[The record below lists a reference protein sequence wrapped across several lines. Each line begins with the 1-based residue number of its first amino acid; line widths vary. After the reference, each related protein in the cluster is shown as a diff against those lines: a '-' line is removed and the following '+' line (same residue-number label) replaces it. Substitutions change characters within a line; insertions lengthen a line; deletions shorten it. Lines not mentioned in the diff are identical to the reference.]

1 MPVQKSNRPT
11 STRRSVK
18 IPQFRLRFPGRVLV
32 LGCGSVSQCLQP
44 LLLRH
49 IDMDFRKLTVMD
61 FEDLRSKIPDTLAA
75 GARYRRARITPENI
89 GVLLAKHL
97 GPGDLLIDLAWNI
110 DAGAILQWCHDNG
123 VLYVNTSVEEWDPY
137 GSAETTPP
145 TERTLYFRHRLLRRQ
160 VAEWSHP
167 GPSAVVDHGAN
178 PGLVSHWTKVAL
190 DDIADAM
197 LGAGPER
204 PSERGTGT
212 KARRVKLSA
221 TRRRA
226 IERARA
232 ARDYARI
239 AMHTGVKVIHIS
251 ERDTQITDRPKEVD
265 EFVNTW
271 SIEGFYEE
279 GIAPSELGWGTHERR
294 LPAAAHTYDYGPC
307 SQICLS
313 QMGMDTFVYSW
324 VPLGGQIVGMV
335 IRHGEAL
342 SITEHLTVTDGQR
355 PIYRPTV
362 HYAYLPTDAAMDSL
376 HELRMRGLEL
386 QPRLRIMQD
395 EVIDGRDEL
404 GVLLMGH
411 DLNAWWVG
419 SQLDIEETRALV
431 PGQNATTLQ
440 VAASVLGAVFWM
452 INNPDQGFNVPD
464 DLPHDEVL
472 AVANPY
478 LGPCPSVQSD
488 WTPLLNRRHLF
499 TTWGGKAAPTAD
511 DLWQFDSFLAYPLQ
525 VATK

>member
-1 MPVQKSNRPT
+1 MPAQRTKRTNASPRRARAASIPEFRVQ
-11 STRRSVK
+11 
-18 IPQFRLRFPGRVLV
+18 FPGRVLV

-49 IDMDFRKLTVMD
+49 FDMDFRKLTIMD

-75 GARYRRARITPENI
+75 GARYKRERITPENI
-89 GVLLAKHL
+89 DAVLSKQL
-97 GPGDLLIDLAWNI
+97 GAGDLLIDLAWNI
-110 DAGAILQWCHDNG
+110 DAGTILQWCHDNG

-137 GSAETTPP
+137 GNTDTTPP
-145 TERTLYFRHRLLRRQ
+145 TERTLYFRHRLLRKQ

-178 PGLVSHWTKVAL
+178 PGLVSHWTKVGL
-190 DDIADAM
+190 DDIADTM
-197 LGAGPER
+197 LAGGTAPR
-204 PSERGTGT
+204 P
-212 KARRVKLSA
+212 VKLNA
-221 TRRRA
+221 ARRRA
-226 IERARA
+226 IEHARA
-232 ARDYARI
+232 TRDYAQL

-251 ERDTQITDRPKEVD
+251 ERDTQVTSRPKEVD

-294 LPAAAHTYDYGPC
+294 LPPGAHTYDYGPC

-342 SITEHLTVTDGQR
+342 SIAEHLTVNDDER

-362 HYAYLPTDAAMDSL
+362 HYAYLPTDAAMDSM
-376 HELRMRGLEL
+376 HELRMRGLQL

-395 EVIDGRDEL
+395 EIIHGRDEL

-419 SQLDIEETRALV
+419 SQLDIDETRALV

-440 VAASVLGAVFWM
+440 VAASVLGAAFWM
-452 INNPDQGFNVPD
+452 INNPDRGFNVPD
-464 DLPHDEVL
+464 DLPHDQVL
-472 AVANPY
+472 RVANPY
-478 LGPCPSVQSD
+478 LGPCPSAPSD
-488 WTPLLNRRHLF
+488 WTPLTNRRHLF
-499 TTWGGKAAPTAD
+499 HVWGGRAMPSPAD
-511 DLWQFDSFLAYPLQ
+511 MWQFETFLAYPLQ
-525 VATK
+525 VASK

>member
-1 MPVQKSNRPT
+1 MPIQKSNRPT
-11 STRRSVK
+11 PARRSVK

-49 IDMDFRKLTVMD
+49 LDMDFRKLTVMD

-89 GVLLAKHL
+89 GELLAKHL

-110 DAGAILQWCHDNG
+110 DAGTILQWCHDNG
-123 VLYVNTSVEEWDPY
+123 VLYINTSVEEWDPY
-137 GSAETTPP
+137 GSAEATPP

-160 VAEWSHP
+160 IAEWSHP

-197 LGAGPER
+197 IAGPKRRGPER
-204 PSERGTGT
+204 PSERAAGP
-212 KARRVKLSA
+212 KLSA

-232 ARDYARI
+232 SGDYARI

-251 ERDTQITDRPKEVD
+251 ERDTQVTDRPKEVD

-324 VPLGGQIVGMV
+324 VPLAV
-335 IRHGEAL
+335 R
-342 SITEHLTVTDGQR
+342 S
-355 PIYRPTV
+355 
-362 HYAYLPTDAAMDSL
+362 S
-376 HELRMRGLEL
+376 
-386 QPRLRIMQD
+386 
-395 EVIDGRDEL
+395 
-404 GVLLMGH
+404 
-411 DLNAWWVG
+411 AW
-419 SQLDIEETRALV
+419 
-431 PGQNATTLQ
+431 
-440 VAASVLGAVFWM
+440 
-452 INNPDQGFNVPD
+452 
-464 DLPHDEVL
+464 
-472 AVANPY
+472 
-478 LGPCPSVQSD
+478 
-488 WTPLLNRRHLF
+488 
-499 TTWGGKAAPTAD
+499 
-511 DLWQFDSFLAYPLQ
+511 
-525 VATK
+525 